1 MTPSSEMA
9 SPGAPVRLAPAGP
22 SGTRPAARGA
32 GRSPRTLTIMIA
44 MALSLLTSSLA
55 LADPPGDG
63 GHDGRDHHGWRH
75 DGGDHRRD
83 DGDHRDWRRD
93 GDHRDDRDH
102 RDWHRDGH
110 DRGDRRDDRW
120 RAEREDRYRER
131 FDSGYY
137 VRPHG
142 YYVHEWHRGERLPIA
157 FRAPAYVIPD
167 IAIYHLR
174 PPPPG
179 YYWVRVNNN
188 AVLAAVTTGVVVSI
202 AYNLF
207 H

>member
-1 MTPSSEMA
+1 MMKSSATILAGA
-9 SPGAPVRLAPAGP
+9 SRPAG
-22 SGTRPAARGA
+22 RGA
-32 GRSPRTLTIMIA
+32 GAGSRKRMIIAA

-63 GHDGRDHHGWRH
+63 GH
-75 DGGDHRRD
+75 GGDHREWRH
-83 DGDHRDWRRD
+83 DH
-93 GDHRDDRDH
+93 GDH
-102 RDWHRDGH
+102 RDWHREG
-110 DRGDRRDDRW
+110 GDRRDWHREDGDHHDWQRQEHDRRDHRDERW
-120 RAEREDRYRER
+120 RDRPAYRYREQ
-131 FDSGYY
+131 FDSGRYW
-137 VRPHG
+137 RPPG
-142 YYVHEWHRGERLPIA
+142 YYVHEWRRGERLPIT

-167 IAIYHLR
+167 FAVYHLR

-188 AVLAAVTTGVVVSI
+188 AVLAAVTTGIVVSI